1 VGRRKTIDREMV
13 LASAEDVVAER
24 GPAGL
29 TIDAVAQAAGITKG
43 GVQSC
48 FGTKEALIEAM
59 LARWGGMYSQ
69 QVEEL
74 VGPSATPMD
83 LLKAHVSIT
92 GGEDEG
98 SAARSAALIASLLQT
113 PGHLGWVNEWY
124 EERAA
129 ILAALDETH
138 GAKGRL
144 AFFATEGAFLLRY
157 FGLMKMTNAQWT
169 RHFAD
174 IDDLLR

>member
-1 VGRRKTIDREMV
+1 VGRKKTIDRDMV
-13 LASAEDVVAER
+13 LASAEEVVAER

-59 LARWGGMYSQ
+59 LARWATMYAQ

-74 VGPSATPMD
+74 IGASQDPLD

-92 GGEDEG
+92 GGEDKEI
-98 SAARSAALIASLLQT
+98 AARSAALIASLLQT

-124 EERAA
+124 GERAA
-129 ILAALDETH
+129 SLAALDEKH

-144 AFFATEGAFLLRY
+144 AFFATEGAFVLRY
-157 FGLMKMTNAQWT
+157 FGLMKMTDAEWK
-169 RHFAD
+169 RHFSDVEA
-174 IDDLLR
+174 LLR